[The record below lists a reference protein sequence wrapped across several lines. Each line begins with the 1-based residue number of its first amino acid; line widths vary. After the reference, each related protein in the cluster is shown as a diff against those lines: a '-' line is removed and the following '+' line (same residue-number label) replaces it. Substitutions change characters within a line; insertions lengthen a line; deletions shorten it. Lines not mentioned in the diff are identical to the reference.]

1 MSEDGQVKVTDSLK
15 ELYGVLDEHVE
26 GILQS
31 KFKASCTK
39 GCASCCYLLATITF
53 TEGLLI
59 AEKLLEKPDWK
70 SILPKLRA
78 AAMKTDYTS
87 ITKTNYFR
95 KGQPCVF
102 LGEDKTCTIYDI
114 RPACCRY
121 HIVASAPENCSFLA
135 PETTK
140 TISLDLRQVEE
151 HVWGLSMRVTHQL
164 GKSDLMIGPLA
175 LMVLACMEF
184 ITDGAETLQDK
195 LDHEEIKRAYEG
207 LRTPQQW
214 MVECGRSLIMEEEG
228 KQPQRLDI
236 KDIDKVLK

>member
-1 MSEDGQVKVTDSLK
+1 MSDGKVKVTDSLQ
-15 ELYGVLDEHVE
+15 ELYGALDAHVD
-26 GILQS
+26 GILKKQ
-31 KFKASCTK
+31 FKATCTK

-70 SILPKLRA
+70 SILPKLRS
-78 AAMKTDYTS
+78 AAMKTDYPS
-87 ITKTNYFR
+87 ITRTNYFR

-121 HIVASAPENCSFLA
+121 HVVASPPENCSFLA

-140 TISLDLRQVEE
+140 TISLDLRPVEE
-151 HVWGLSMRVTHQL
+151 RVWDLSMRVTLQL

-175 LMVLACMEF
+175 LMVLACMDF
-184 ITDGAETLQDK
+184 ITDGGETLQDK
-195 LDHEEIKRAYEG
+195 MDHEEIKRAYAG

-214 MVECGRSLIMEEEG
+214 MVECARSLVEEEEG
-228 KQPQRLDI
+228 KPERRLDL
-236 KDIDKVLK
+236 KDIDQVLK